1 MLTNKQRTVRGSGEQ
16 DAAAVLRGTARHG
29 TQSTA
34 RHGTALSRV
43 MGMLGCRAGGLSSS
57 HPHEEQE
64 DYENE
69 K

>member
-29 TQSTA
+29 T
-34 RHGTALSRV
+34 ALSRV
-43 MGMLGCRAGGLSSS
+43 MVMLGCRAGGLSSS